1 MGAVA
6 TMIRAS
12 ALHVL
17 AGLRRG
23 EVVMVVVEFV
33 MVIVELV
40 VVIVIVE
47 LVVVIVIVSVVVVGM
62 MGCILISL
70 SSPCFRPVGSSVS
83 LLRRRVV
90 IVEVMVAAAVVMSAA
105 VAVVLPFSVYL
116 VRGFGLGLGRRRNSH
131 SPGVF
136 ADG

>member
-1 MGAVA
+1 MVGAVA
-6 TMIRAS
+6 AMVRAS

-40 VVIVIVE
+40 GVIVIVI
-47 LVVVIVIVSVVVVGM
+47 VIVIVSVVVVGM

-83 LLRRRVV
+83 LLRRRA
-90 IVEVMVAAAVVMSAA
+90 VMVAAAVVMSAA

-116 VRGFGLGLGRRRNSH
+116 VRGFGLGLRRRRKSH
-131 SPGVF
+131 LPGVF

>member
-1 MGAVA
+1 VVGAVA
-6 TMIRAS
+6 VMIRAF

-40 VVIVIVE
+40 G
-47 LVVVIVIVSVVVVGM
+47 VIVIVSVVVVGM

-70 SSPCFRPVGSSVS
+70 SSPCFRPVGSSV
-83 LLRRRVV
+83 
-90 IVEVMVAAAVVMSAA
+90 
-105 VAVVLPFSVYL
+105 
-116 VRGFGLGLGRRRNSH
+116 
-131 SPGVF
+131 
-136 ADG
+136 